1 MVHPLSRNDQDVVN
15 PSLNVYSATVP
26 RLKLNVIHCMWSE
39 NTVTEPCSGIFEVV
53 VDIDVIRP
61 NMQLRDHSYK
71 MPSIVYPHVA
81 CTDRG
86 ATLTEA

>member
-1 MVHPLSRNDQDVVN
+1 
-15 PSLNVYSATVP
+15 
-26 RLKLNVIHCMWSE
+26 MWSE

-61 NMQLRDHSYK
+61 NMQFRDHPYK
-71 MPSIVYPHVA
+71 MPSIVYAHVA